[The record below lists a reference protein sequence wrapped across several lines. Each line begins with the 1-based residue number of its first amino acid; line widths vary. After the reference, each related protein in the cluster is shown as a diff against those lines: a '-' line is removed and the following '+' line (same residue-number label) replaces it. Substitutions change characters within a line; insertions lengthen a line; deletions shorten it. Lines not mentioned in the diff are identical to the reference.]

1 LFLLLQFDYFL
12 LCFHLLFLLKR
23 ELWISF
29 SRIRHYSSLKTDV
42 ISTLIRFR
50 FTADVISTLLI
61 SFRFTGDV
69 ISTLLIRFRF
79 TGDVISTLLIRFRFT
94 WDVIS
99 TLLIR
104 FRFTCRDVISTL
116 LIRFR
121 FTGYRIG
128 HTPLF
133 IMKDNF
139 K

>member
-1 LFLLLQFDYFL
+1 MFLLLQFDYFL
-12 LCFHLLFLLKR
+12 LCFLLFHLLFLLKR

-104 FRFTCRDVISTL
+104 FRFT
-116 LIRFR
+116 
-121 FTGYRIG
+121 GYRIG